1 MTAKSPADPQAWTLD
16 RFARRAGWRRLL
28 VTVLVLATAAGGA
41 MLITQ
46 VIGTRG
52 PEILQYIFLPAFV
65 LLFAWAALSFW
76 SGVLGFVLG
85 VLRLHPVTLRRRAPA
100 DGPIPELRART
111 AILVPVYNED
121 PAEVFA
127 RVSAVYR
134 SLENTGRLAAF
145 DFFVLSDTT
154 DAAIGHREKAV
165 FTSARRDLA
174 AERRLFY
181 RRRAAN
187 TGKKAGNIA
196 EWIDTRGAAYA
207 HMIILDADSL
217 MQGDTL
223 VRLAALMEANPRTG
237 VVQTLIVPAGRQTLF
252 ARALQFSTRM
262 SGAVLAKGTSFWQM
276 GEANYYG
283 HNAILRV
290 AAFAECCRLP
300 VLSGKPPLGGE
311 ILSHDFVEAA
321 FLRRGGWHCWLLP
334 ELRGSFEE
342 VPSNLLDYAARDRR
356 WVQGN
361 LQHARLLALPGL
373 HWMSRLHLAM
383 GIFAY
388 LASPLWLLLLM
399 LSSAM
404 VVDHQLTGDVY
415 FGPTRTLFPQ
425 WPRYHWPEI
434 HGLLALTGVL
444 LFGPKILALILRL
457 WSTRS
462 SRRFGGRLAL
472 LLSFVLEVVFS
483 TLLAPVMMLF
493 HTGFVVRILAGKA
506 VGWPAQ
512 PRGDRGMAWRQALAR
527 HTGHVALGLLT
538 LAVLGTLAPS
548 FVPWIMPAVAGLLL
562 SVPLAVLSSRRGIG
576 VAARRL
582 RLFVT
587 PEEGAQP
594 TPSSRGARTMIDA
607 SY

>member
-1 MTAKSPADPQAWTLD
+1 MTVLNLD
-16 RFARRAGWRRLL
+16 SYAHRAGWRRRL
-28 VTVLVLATAAGGA
+28 VLILVLATAAA
-41 MLITQ
+41 
-46 VIGTRG
+46 GTWLMVPVVSARG
-52 PEILQYIFLPAFV
+52 PEVLKFIFLPTFV
-65 LLFAWAALSFW
+65 LLFGWAAISFW
-76 SGVLGFVLG
+76 SGVFGFVLG
-85 VLRLHPVTLRRRAPA
+85 VLRLHPVSLRRR
-100 DGPIPELRART
+100 GPTDAALPELSERT
-111 AILVPVYNED
+111 AILMPVYNEE

-127 RVSAVYR
+127 RLRAVYR
-134 SLENTGRLAAF
+134 SLEATGRLSSF

-154 DAAIGHREKAV
+154 NAEIAGEEEAAWDQM
-165 FTSARRDLA
+165 RRDFG
-174 AERRLFY
+174 AEDRLFY

-196 EWIDTRGAAYA
+196 EWIDTRGAGFA
-207 HMIILDADSL
+207 HFIILDADSL
-217 MQGDTL
+217 MLGTTL
-223 VRLAALMEANPRTG
+223 VQLAALIEANPKTG
-237 VVQTLIVPAGRQTLF
+237 LIQTHIVPMGRETLF
-252 ARALQFSTRM
+252 ARALQFSARLT
-262 SGAVLAKGTSFWQM
+262 GAVLAKGTSFWQL
-276 GEANYYG
+276 GESNYYG
-283 HNAILRV
+283 HNAIIRTK
-290 AAFAECCRLP
+290 AFADCCRLP

-334 ELRGSFEE
+334 ELRGSYEE
-342 VPSNLLDYAARDRR
+342 VPSNLLDYAVRDRR

-361 LQHARLLALPGL
+361 LQHARLLFTPGL
-373 HWMSRLHLAM
+373 HPMSRLHLAM

-388 LASPLWLLLLM
+388 LASPLWLLLLT

-434 HGLLALTGVL
+434 HGLLGLTGVL
-444 LFGPKILALILRL
+444 LFGPKILALFLRL

-462 SRRFGGRLAL
+462 ARRFGGRLGL
-472 LLSFVLEVVFS
+472 VLSFLLEVVFS

-493 HTGFVVRILAGKA
+493 HTTFVVRILAGNA

-527 HTGHVALGLLT
+527 HTGHALLGIVTLAALGLL
-538 LAVLGTLAPS
+538 APS
-548 FVPWIMPAVAGLLL
+548 YVPWILPVIAGLLL
-562 SVPLAVLSSRRGIG
+562 SVPMAVISSRRGVGI
-576 VAARRL
+576 AARKL

-594 TPSSRGARTMIDA
+594 AAIAGN
-607 SY
+607 

>member
-1 MTAKSPADPQAWTLD
+1 MKADTAWALD
-16 RFARRAGWRRLL
+16 RFARGAAWRRLL
-28 VTVLVLATAAGGA
+28 LGVLVFATAALGA
-41 MLITQ
+41 YLLID
-46 VIGTRG
+46 VISARG
-52 PEILQYIFLPAFV
+52 PEALKYLFLPAFV
-65 LLFAWAALSFW
+65 LLVAWAALSFW
-76 SGVLGFVLG
+76 SGVFGFLLG
-85 VLRLHPVTLRRRAPA
+85 VLRLHPVSLRRRGPA
-100 DGPIPELRART
+100 DGPLPALRART
-111 AILVPVYNED
+111 AILLPVYNED
-121 PAEVFA
+121 PADVFA
-127 RVSAVYR
+127 RLRAVYD
-134 SLENTGRLAAF
+134 SLATTGQLASF

-154 DAAIGHREKAV
+154 DPAIA
-165 FTSARRDLA
+165 DQ
-174 AERRLFY
+174 ERACWDELRHALDAQGRLFY
-181 RRRAAN
+181 RRRQAN

-196 EWIDTRGAAYA
+196 EWIDTHGGRYA

-217 MQGDTL
+217 MQGETL

-237 VVQTLIVPAGRQTLF
+237 IIQTHIVPAGRLTLF
-252 ARALQFSTRM
+252 ARALQFSTRLT
-262 SGAVLAKGTSFWQM
+262 GAVLAMGHSFWQL

-361 LQHARLLALPGL
+361 LQHARLLGLPGL

-388 LASPLWLLLLM
+388 IASPLWLLLLM

-415 FGPTRTLFPQ
+415 FGATRTLFPQ

-434 HGLLALTGVL
+434 QGLLALTGVL
-444 LFGPKILALILRL
+444 LFGPKILALTLRL

-462 SRRFGGRLAL
+462 ARRFGGRLAL
-472 LLSFVLEVVFS
+472 LMSFLLEAVFS
-483 TLLAPVMMLF
+483 ALLAPVMMLF
-493 HTGFVVRILAGKA
+493 HTGFVARILAGNA

-512 PRGDRGMAWRQALAR
+512 PRGDRGMKWRQALAR
-527 HTGHVALGLLT
+527 HTGHALLGLFM
-538 LAVLGTLAPS
+538 LAVLGALAPS
-548 FVPWIMPAVAGLLL
+548 FVPWILPVVAGLLL
-562 SVPLAVLSSRRGIG
+562 SVPLAVLSSRRGVG
-576 VAARRL
+576 MAARRL
-582 RLFVT
+582 RVFLT
-587 PEEGAQP
+587 PEEGAQR
-594 TPSSRGARTMIDA
+594 TPLLLEG
-607 SY
+607 

>member
-1 MTAKSPADPQAWTLD
+1 MSGSPEASPNGWQLD
-16 RFARRAGWRRLL
+16 RYARHTAWRRLL
-28 VTVLVLATAAGGA
+28 LLVLVAATAAMGA
-41 MLITQ
+41 LL
-46 VIGTRG
+46 VIEVISARG
-52 PEILQYIFLPAFV
+52 PEFLRYIFLPAFV
-65 LLFAWAALSFW
+65 LLMAWAALSFW
-76 SGVLGFVLG
+76 CGVFGFVLG
-85 VLRLHPVTLRRRAPA
+85 VLRLHPVTLRRRGPA
-100 DGPIPELRART
+100 TGPIPELTRRT
-111 AILVPVYNED
+111 AILMPVYNEEPED
-121 PAEVFA
+121 VFA
-127 RVSAVYR
+127 RLRAVYL
-134 SLENTGRLAAF
+134 SLEGTGRLGAF

-154 DAAIGHREKAV
+154 DATIAHQEKAAW
-165 FTSARRDLA
+165 TALRRDLA
-174 AERRLFY
+174 AENRLFY
-181 RRRAAN
+181 RRRSAN

-207 HMIILDADSL
+207 HMVILDADSL

-223 VRLAALMEANPRTG
+223 VRMAALMEANPRTG
-237 VVQTLIVPAGRQTLF
+237 IVQTLIVPAGRQTLF

-262 SGAVLAKGTSFWQM
+262 SGAVLAMGHSFWQL

-290 AAFAECCRLP
+290 AAFADCCRLP

-361 LQHARLLALPGL
+361 LQHARLLFSPGL

-404 VVDHQLTGDVY
+404 VVDHQITGDVY

-434 HGLLALTGVL
+434 HGLLALTFVL
-444 LFGPKILALILRL
+444 LFGPKVLALALRL
-457 WSTRS
+457 WSTRG

-472 LLSFVLEVVFS
+472 LLSFLLEAIFS
-483 TLLAPVMMLF
+483 ALLAPVMMLF
-493 HTGFVVRILAGKA
+493 HTGFVARILAGNA

-512 PRGDRGMAWRQALAR
+512 PRGDRGMAWRQAVAR
-527 HTGHVALGLLT
+527 HIGHALLGIAM
-538 LAVLGTLAPS
+538 LAVLGYLAPG
-548 FVPWIMPAVAGLLL
+548 FVPWILPVVAGLLL

-576 VAARRL
+576 LAARRM
-582 RLFVT
+582 RVFVT
-587 PEEGAQP
+587 PEEGPAAVMSQAP
-594 TPSSRGARTMIDA
+594 LSAATAETR
-607 SY
+607 